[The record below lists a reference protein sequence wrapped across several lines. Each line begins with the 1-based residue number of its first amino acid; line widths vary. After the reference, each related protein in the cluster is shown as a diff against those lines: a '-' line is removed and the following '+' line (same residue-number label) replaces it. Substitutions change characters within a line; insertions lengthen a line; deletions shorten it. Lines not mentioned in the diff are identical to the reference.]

1 LASRDTSSLTYSQL
15 VKTKTKNVH
24 YQNANEREHNNNL
37 QLLKKNKSKVD
48 IPYKSNNTT
57 YPQITMIKLL
67 QGIFSK
73 QNNRKNYPEAMTT
86 ATVLE
91 DGSGSSS
98 CSGRKSAS
106 VPSNQNHTF
115 AKSKNGNEPSV
126 KQLGESKAD
135 CSSTTSAPPSSGKG
149 LFQMSYHE
157 IQRRGKERKCTNY
170 PQRPSPNSKRNR
182 SRFYRSR

>member
-1 LASRDTSSLTYSQL
+1 
-15 VKTKTKNVH
+15 
-24 YQNANEREHNNNL
+24 
-37 QLLKKNKSKVD
+37 
-48 IPYKSNNTT
+48 
-57 YPQITMIKLL
+57 MIKLI
-67 QGIFSK
+67 QGIFSR
-73 QNNRKNYPEAMTT
+73 QNNSKDHPEAMTT

-91 DGSGSSS
+91 DGTGSSS
-98 CSGRKSAS
+98 CSGRKSALL
-106 VPSNQNHTF
+106 PSNQNHTS

-126 KQLGESKAD
+126 KQREGSKAD
-135 CSSTTSAPPSSGKG
+135 CSSTTSAPPCSGKG